1 MKHNTIIKCIITAL
15 AVAPALWSCDDIKDD
30 ERFISL
36 PAVEANRTVLLEE
49 FTGQLCINCPEAHIV
64 IADLLNLYPE
74 NLIAVSIHGGGDAFS
89 YPESNRRFNGL
100 RNDDGQ
106 AYCDAYGIAALPAGI
121 VNRKSGVLQKDQ
133 WPAAIRAEVERPTDL
148 DMQITATLSEDGA
161 KATIS
166 TTLTPYDNIAANLQ
180 LWVTE
185 SGIVARQITGNGSYD
200 NKYVHNH
207 VFRGVVNGHDG
218 EAVKLVTRE
227 TRAFTHELDIRDIWN
242 ADNLSVVAF
251 VYNSDGV
258 LQACEAKICPPAP

>member
-1 MKHNTIIKCIITAL
+1 MKHNTIFKCIIAAL
-15 AVAPALWSCDDIKDD
+15 AVTPAISSCDDISED
-30 ERFISL
+30 ERFIEL

-49 FTGQLCINCPEAHIV
+49 FTGQLCINCPEAHVV
-64 IADLLNLYPE
+64 IADLLNLYPD

-89 YPESNRRFNGL
+89 FPESNRRFNGL

-106 AYCDAYGIAALPAGI
+106 AYCDSYGIAALPAGI
-121 VNRKSGVLQKDQ
+121 VNRTSAVLQSGQ
-133 WPAAIRAEVERPTDL
+133 WAGAIRSEIERPTDL
-148 DMQITATLSEDGA
+148 DMQITATLSEDGT
-161 KATIS
+161 KAAIS
-166 TTLTPYDNIAANLQ
+166 TTLTPYDNISANLQ

-185 SGIVARQITGNGSYD
+185 SGIEARQLTPEGYN
-200 NKYVHNH
+200 NKYIHNH

-227 TRAFTHELDIRDIWN
+227 AQAFTHELDIRDIWN

-258 LQACEAKICPPAP
+258 LQSCEAKICPPTP